1 MKKYITML
9 VGMVMAFCFY
19 GCSDDVPSNP
29 YKEYD
34 LPIDCKGLNI
44 EMGKAILIQNESD
57 FNALFSSYQN
67 LPPVDFDQSTLLLVK
82 GESPNGIQSRAKDV
96 QTDNGRVHVNIIIF
110 KNYTCVMEK
119 WVLGYIL
126 PKVKEEQ
133 IKLDINYQF

>member
-9 VGMVMAFCFY
+9 IGMVMAFCFY

-67 LPPVDFDQSTLLLVK
+67 LMTQ
-82 GESPNGIQSRAKDV
+82 KD
-96 QTDNGRVHVNIIIF
+96 IIIIH
-110 KNYTCVMEK
+110 NS
-119 WVLGYIL
+119 
-126 PKVKEEQ
+126 PKFN
-133 IKLDINYQF
+133 KLVEFPIFY